1 MAKNKKSVSVLVE
14 RLAILSDQ
22 VEKIYSDGKKMI
34 VFELNKNDFQNAKL
48 QFENYDTSIK
58 RFNVDMSGVEIIF
71 IEDELLTTSEDKS

>member
-14 RLAILSDQ
+14 ELAILSDQ
-22 VEKIYSDGKKMI
+22 VEKIYSGGKKMI
-34 VFELNKNDFQNAKL
+34 VFELNKKDFQNAKL